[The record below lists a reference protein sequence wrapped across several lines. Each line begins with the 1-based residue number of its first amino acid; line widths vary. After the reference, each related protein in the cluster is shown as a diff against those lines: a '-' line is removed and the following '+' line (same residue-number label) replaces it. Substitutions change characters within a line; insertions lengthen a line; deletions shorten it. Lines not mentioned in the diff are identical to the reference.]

1 MSVSRTVIPPE
12 WSLKKIFSN
21 FPPSIMNVP
30 IFAWTLPIVVDVGT
44 DHPFI
49 VGTAFPISNG
59 VLVTAKHVLREFQEA
74 TESVSIDRTV
84 SALQILPRNRFV
96 TWRTTR
102 AIVHKTADLAILFS
116 APNEDGTD
124 LWIPSWTISQI
135 APREDEWVGA
145 FGYVEGSCQI
155 VSRNSEGGG
164 TIEVSNRGQA
174 NFGVVKNVYDDYR
187 DRVMLPCPCF
197 EVGASFSPG
206 MSGGPVFDERGRI
219 CGVVS
224 SSIEGGS
231 SSHAVTLRPTLSQ
244 IYNGSI
250 VT

>member
-1 MSVSRTVIPPE
+1 MLNAPLPRLSTDSIGGLSSPTVN
-12 WSLKKIFSN
+12 WNHTRLRLQNLVFCGANACSDRKVMQLAGIFSN

-30 IFAWTLPIVVDVGT
+30 IFAWTLPIVVDGGT

-174 NFGVVKNVYDDYR
+174 NFGVVKNVYLITTQAKR
-187 DRVMLPCPCF
+187 NLSSR
-197 EVGASFSPG
+197 
-206 MSGGPVFDERGRI
+206 SGIG
-219 CGVVS
+219 GVRS
-224 SSIEGGS
+224 
-231 SSHAVTLRPTLSQ
+231 AT
-244 IYNGSI
+244 
-250 VT
+250 